1 MESRAHAVIAG
12 LFVIVLL
19 IAGVVGLWWFG
30 DRKEATRE
38 IVIVTQGNVG
48 GLNLQAA
55 VRYRGIRV
63 GKVIDIELD
72 SADVRNI
79 LITAEVAD
87 SVPLTRA
94 TTASLNYQGVT
105 GLAHVLLEDPGT
117 DPSPLT
123 GDGDMPPRIVMHP
136 SLLQEIGS
144 AGTTLVKE
152 SLTFLQRANRM
163 LDAENQRNLAQ
174 TLAKLNEASGELASA
189 AQRVGPVLARIET
202 AASDANL
209 QRVERGLDRFAAAA
223 GSADTTL
230 RSWQT
235 VADDVQRVAKSAD
248 TLIADANRDGALGE
262 LVPRLNRLAGDLEQ
276 TNRQL
281 GRVLD
286 QFEQAP
292 QSILSGP
299 PLQPAAPGE
308 PGFVVP
314 QGAAR

>member
-38 IVIVTQGNVG
+38 VVVVTQGNVG
-48 GLNLQAA
+48 GLNPQAG

-63 GKVIDIELD
+63 GKVTGIALD
-72 SADVRNI
+72 PADVRNI
-79 LITAEVAD
+79 LITIEIAD
-87 SVPLTRA
+87 SIPLTRA

-117 DPSPLT
+117 DPTPLAAE
-123 GDGDMPPRIVMHP
+123 GGAPPRIVMHA

-174 TLAKLNEASGELASA
+174 TLAQLNAASGELAGA
-189 AQRVGPVLARIET
+189 MQRVGPVLARVEA

-209 QRVERGLDRFAAAA
+209 QRIERGLDRFAEAA

-230 RSWQT
+230 RRWQS
-235 VADDVQRVAKSAD
+235 VADDVQRVTKRAEVLA
-248 TLIADANRDGALGE
+248 AEVNRDGALGE
-262 LVPRLNRLAGDLEQ
+262 LVPRLNQLAGDLEQ

-299 PLQPAAPGE
+299 PPRPAAPGE

-314 QGAAR
+314 PGTAQ

>member
-1 MESRAHAVIAG
+1 MESRAHALIAG

-30 DRKEATRE
+30 DRKEAMRE
-38 IVIVTQGNVG
+38 VVIVTQGNVG
-48 GLNLQAA
+48 GLNPQAG

-63 GKVIDIELD
+63 GKVTGIGLD
-72 SADVRNI
+72 PADVRNI
-79 LITAEVAD
+79 LITVEVAD
-87 SVPLTRA
+87 SIPLTRA

-105 GLAHVLLEDPGT
+105 GLAHVLLQDSGT
-117 DPSPLT
+117 DPTPLA
-123 GDGDMPPRIVMHP
+123 GVEGAPPRIVMHP

-152 SLTFLQRANRM
+152 SLTFLQRANQM

-189 AQRVGPVLARIET
+189 VQRVGPVLDRIES

-209 QRVERGLDRFAAAA
+209 QRVERGLDRFVAAA

-230 RSWQT
+230 RRWQT
-235 VADDVQRVAKSAD
+235 VADDVQRVAQTAD
-248 TLIADANRDGALGE
+248 AVIADANRNGALGE
-262 LVPRLNRLAGDLEQ
+262 LVPRLNRLAGDLEL

-299 PLQPAAPGE
+299 PSRPAAPGE

-314 QGAAR
+314 QGATR